1 MVILKKIFK
10 TFTNIFRRRKRV
22 GKKRKSIK
30 RIFRSSKRKRKVEKK
45 RVLKTRRKIIK
56 PSSLIAKNLFFKKP
70 HAVSERAEKQ
80 NKEILIGEVTHYFSR
95 IMVCVVKMTGNP
107 MNVGE
112 RIRIKGNTRNFV
124 QEVRSLQIESRD
136 VKSARR
142 GQLVGLKVKQVARAG
157 DKVYKIN

>member
-10 TFTNIFRRRKRV
+10 TFKSIFRRRQRA
-22 GKKRKSIK
+22 GKKRKISK

-45 RVLKTRRKIIK
+45 RVFKARRKITK
-56 PSSLIAKNLFFKKP
+56 PSSFIAKKLFFKKP
-70 HAVSERAEKQ
+70 HPSSEKIEKQ
-80 NKEILIGEVTHYFSR
+80 NKEILVGDVTHYFSR
-95 IMVCVVKMTGNP
+95 IMVCVVKMTGSP
-107 MNVGE
+107 MNIGD

-124 QEVRSLQIESRD
+124 QEVRSLQIESMD